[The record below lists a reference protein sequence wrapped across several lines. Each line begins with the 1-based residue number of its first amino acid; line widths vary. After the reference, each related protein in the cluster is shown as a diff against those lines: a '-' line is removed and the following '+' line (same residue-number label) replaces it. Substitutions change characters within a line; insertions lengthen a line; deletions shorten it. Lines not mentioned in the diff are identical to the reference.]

1 MEVSAHFPLQNL
13 DNTHHGI
20 LDSGSLEVSQEPL
33 EDLIFGALAVQIE
46 RVLLHVVD
54 TLQEMTVYLHFYR
67 FVKLFFCS
75 ISVWGLL
82 GHCAFMLEMRTRMG
96 SSDKLLHSGNGK
108 TSSWRT
114 ITKLVWQLGGYK
126 LSPPSTKDNR
136 VLIVTFC
143 LKETIMDNI
152 FSAFNKMTIGN
163 ACDTVLSLPFS
174 LKKRQKLV
182 GAH

>member
-67 FVKLFFCS
+67 FVNLFFCTIRQCREWCLGS
-75 ISVWGLL
+75 AWPLCFYVGDEDSYGL
-82 GHCAFMLEMRTRMG
+82 
-96 SSDKLLHSGNGK
+96 K
-108 TSSWRT
+108 
-114 ITKLVWQLGGYK
+114 
-126 LSPPSTKDNR
+126 
-136 VLIVTFC
+136 
-143 LKETIMDNI
+143 
-152 FSAFNKMTIGN
+152 
-163 ACDTVLSLPFS
+163 
-174 LKKRQKLV
+174 
-182 GAH
+182 